1 MATRNYLLLSAS
13 KIALGSVQFGSN
25 YGVSNKIG
33 KTHKDTVGKI
43 IQYAYKQGIDMLDTA
58 PSYGDSESVVGELIY
73 GDIHKDNYW
82 KVITKTPSFENG
94 RIGNEQ
100 VDKLLNSF
108 RLSQKKLAINVIY
121 GLLIHNCDN
130 IFLPGGEKLLNALE
144 QLKKE
149 GAIKKIG
156 ISVYNSDQID
166 RILDNFSID
175 LIQIP
180 INILDQRLVNS
191 GHLSKLKHNDIEI
204 HARSVFLQGLL
215 LMPIENIDPWFDPIK
230 KVLYRF
236 NIEARKRNLS
246 ALQLA
251 FGFVQNIPEVD
262 KIIVGVNTLKQLK
275 EIVNIESTYFDPSE
289 FSCLSVDNLKFIN
302 PSNWNP

>member
-1 MATRNYLLLSAS
+1 MKNNFTN
-13 KIALGSVQFGSN
+13 KIAIGTVQFGVS
-25 YGVSNKIG
+25 YGVSNDGGQTSKHEVNKIL
-33 KTHKDTVGKI
+33 
-43 IQYAYKQGIDMLDTA
+43 QYAHDVGINTLDTA
-58 PSYGDSESVVGELIY
+58 SNYGCSEAVIGDFIQNNNNLLDFDIVTKIPNFPGDSINDYNICELI
-73 GDIHKDNYW
+73 
-82 KVITKTPSFENG
+82 ENF
-94 RIGNEQ
+94 
-100 VDKLLNSF
+100 KLSCE
-108 RLSQKKLAINVIY
+108 KLGKIFIY
-121 GLLIHNCDN
+121 GLHIHNCEN
-130 IFLPGGEKLLNALE
+130 LFLPGGDKLLREIE
-144 QLKKE
+144 QLKID
-149 GAIKKIG
+149 GFIKKIG

-180 INILDQRLVNS
+180 INILDQRLVDS

>member
-1 MATRNYLLLSAS
+1 MSSSAN
-13 KIALGSVQFGSN
+13 KLAIGTVQFGVS
-25 YGVSNKIG
+25 YGVSNDGGQTSKHEVNKIL
-33 KTHKDTVGKI
+33 
-43 IQYAYKQGIDMLDTA
+43 QYAHDVGINSLDTA
-58 PSYGDSESVVGELIY
+58 SNYGCSEAVIGDFIQNNNNLLDFDIVTKIPNFPGDSINDYNICELI
-73 GDIHKDNYW
+73 
-82 KVITKTPSFENG
+82 ENF
-94 RIGNEQ
+94 
-100 VDKLLNSF
+100 KLSCE
-108 RLSQKKLAINVIY
+108 KLGKIFIY
-121 GLLIHNCDN
+121 GLHIHNCEN
-130 IFLPGGEKLLNALE
+130 LFLPGGDKLLREIE
-144 QLKKE
+144 QLKID
-149 GAIKKIG
+149 GFIKKIG

>member
-1 MATRNYLLLSAS
+1 MKNNFTN
-13 KIALGSVQFGSN
+13 KIAIGTVQFGVS
-25 YGVSNKIG
+25 YGVSNDGGQTSKHEVNKIL
-33 KTHKDTVGKI
+33 
-43 IQYAYKQGIDMLDTA
+43 QYAHDVGINTLDTA
-58 PSYGDSESVVGELIY
+58 SNYGCSEAVIGDFIQNNNNLLDFDIVTKIPNFPGDSINDYNICELI
-73 GDIHKDNYW
+73 
-82 KVITKTPSFENG
+82 ENF
-94 RIGNEQ
+94 
-100 VDKLLNSF
+100 KLSCE
-108 RLSQKKLAINVIY
+108 KLGKIFIY
-121 GLLIHNCDN
+121 GLHIHNCEN
-130 IFLPGGEKLLNALE
+130 LFLPGGDKLLREIE
-144 QLKKE
+144 QLKID
-149 GAIKKIG
+149 GFIKKIG

-236 NIEARKRNLS
+236 NIEDRKRNLS

>member
-1 MATRNYLLLSAS
+1 MKNNFTN
-13 KIALGSVQFGSN
+13 KIAIGTVQFGVS
-25 YGVSNKIG
+25 YGVSNDGGQTSKHEVNKIL
-33 KTHKDTVGKI
+33 
-43 IQYAYKQGIDMLDTA
+43 QYAHDVGINTLDTA
-58 PSYGDSESVVGELIY
+58 SNYGCSEAVIGDFIQNNNNLLDFDIVTKIPNFPGDSINDYNICELI
-73 GDIHKDNYW
+73 
-82 KVITKTPSFENG
+82 ENF
-94 RIGNEQ
+94 
-100 VDKLLNSF
+100 KLSCE
-108 RLSQKKLAINVIY
+108 KLGKIFIY
-121 GLLIHNCDN
+121 GLHIHNCEN
-130 IFLPGGEKLLNALE
+130 LFLPGGDKLLREIE
-144 QLKKE
+144 QLKID
-149 GAIKKIG
+149 GFIKKIG